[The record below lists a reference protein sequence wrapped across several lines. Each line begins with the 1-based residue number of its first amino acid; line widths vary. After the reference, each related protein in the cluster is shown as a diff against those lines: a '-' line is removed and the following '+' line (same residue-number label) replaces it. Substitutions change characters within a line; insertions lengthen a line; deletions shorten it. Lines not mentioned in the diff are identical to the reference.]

1 MPAATIE
8 SVQAEF
14 NDVLTKAFSE
24 DGEKKRQNVLKL
36 RGKFVDSWREGG
48 RSWKEIDRI
57 IQLAEKSQIR

>member
-14 NDVLTKAFSE
+14 SDVLTKAFGK
-24 DGEKKRQNVLKL
+24 DGEEKRQNVLKL

-48 RSWKEIDRI
+48 TSWKEIDRI
-57 IQLAEKSQIR
+57 IQIAERSQLR